1 MPTHSDVPPGTG
13 LTRALSVV
21 MIVLMLGAIIYASWI
36 VLRNWHH
43 IGV

>member
-1 MPTHSDVPPGTG
+1 
-13 LTRALSVV
+13 